1 MVTPETSRRIVSF
14 EAAPATGK
22 TTTAEYLVA
31 NHNAVRIPE
40 INILHPKHTHPD
52 PEPESWYIDRQV
64 ERCQAALEASSDLVI
79 LDGDPYQ
86 PVWLNWTFPEWGFNP
101 WWRCIEIFAERTQRL
116 VVPDFYVYLYTQPD
130 ERFRREALR
139 TAKRGYPHERVVVKY
154 ERYAPML
161 VPGRAFFQAL
171 DKAFPGLVLFVEAID
186 PETTFA
192 AFRDYQFT
200 PPSVVDLLNAMSS
213 WLAENDIDKYRPGVF
228 MDSQPR

>member
-1 MVTPETSRRIVSF
+1 MVPQGTSRRIVCLTGS
-14 EAAPATGK
+14 PATGK

-31 NHNAVRIPE
+31 HHNAVHIPE
-40 INILHPKHTHPD
+40 VNILHPKHTHPD

-64 ERCQAALEASSDLVI
+64 ERCQAALQASSDLVI

-86 PVWLNWTFPEWGFNP
+86 PVWLHWIFPEFGFNP
-101 WWRCIEIFAERTQRL
+101 WWRDIEIFAQRTQRL
-116 VVPDFYVYLYTQPD
+116 VVPDFYVYLHTDPD

-139 TAKRGYPHERVVVKY
+139 TAERGYLHRRAIAKY

-171 DKAFPGLVLFVEAID
+171 GEAFPGFVLFIEAID

-192 AFRDYQFT
+192 AFRDYLFT
-200 PPSVVDLLNAMSS
+200 PPAVWDLLDAMSS
-213 WLAENDIDKYRPGVF
+213 WLVENDIGKYRPGTF
-228 MDSQPR
+228 TDLPPM